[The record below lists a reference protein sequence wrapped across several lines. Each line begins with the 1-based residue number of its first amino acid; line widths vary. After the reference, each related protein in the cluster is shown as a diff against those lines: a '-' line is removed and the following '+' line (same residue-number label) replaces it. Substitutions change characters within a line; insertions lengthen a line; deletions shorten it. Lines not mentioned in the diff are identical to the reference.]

1 MAMGKGAFLGEFEQ
15 LVLLALLRLGNEGYG
30 MVVRQELEATTGR
43 PVTIGAVYA
52 TLARLEEKKLLS
64 SWRVEPEPHRG
75 GRSRRFFRVEDA
87 GRAVLA
93 ESRGMMDRMWAGV
106 DLADEASS

>member
-1 MAMGKGAFLGEFEQ
+1 MGKGEFLGEFEQ
-15 LVLLALLRLGNEGYG
+15 LVLLALLRIGNEGYG

-52 TLARLEEKKLLS
+52 TLSRLEDKKLLS
-64 SWRVEPEPHRG
+64 SWRVDPEPHRG

-87 GRAVLA
+87 GRSVLA
-93 ESRGMMDRMWAGV
+93 ETRGMMERMWDGV
-106 DLADEASS
+106 DVAGEVRS